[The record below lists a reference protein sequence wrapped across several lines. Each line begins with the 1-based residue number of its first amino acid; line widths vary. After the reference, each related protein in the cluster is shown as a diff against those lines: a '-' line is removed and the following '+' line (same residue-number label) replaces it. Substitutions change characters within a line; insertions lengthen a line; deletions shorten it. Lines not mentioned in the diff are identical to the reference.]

1 MQLCLV
7 RHAIAVERGT
17 AGYVD
22 DRARPLTPEG
32 RKRMKEAASGLK
44 QIFRPEA
51 ILSSPILRAK
61 QTADILADV
70 LDAPITIA
78 DALGNGDHHALLAA
92 CGASGRESLAL
103 VGHEPWMSELLST
116 LLAGEPHLVST
127 VFRKGAAA
135 LVSTYGPP
143 APANGSL
150 EWLLQPGML
159 RRLARATSQ
168 RPG

>member
-1 MQLCLV
+1 
-7 RHAIAVERGT
+7 
-17 AGYVD
+17 
-22 DRARPLTPEG
+22 
-32 RKRMKEAASGLK
+32 MKEASLGLNEL
-44 QIFRPEA
+44 FRPEA

-70 LDAPITIA
+70 WKVPVSLA
-78 DALGNGDHHALLAA
+78 DGLGNGDHRGLIVTCAS
-92 CGASGRESLAL
+92 SGRESLAL
-103 VGHEPWMSELLST
+103 VGHEPWMGELLST
-116 LLAGEPHLVST
+116 LLTGEAGLASS

-143 APANGSL
+143 AAGNGTL

-159 RRLARATSQ
+159 RRLGRAGSS